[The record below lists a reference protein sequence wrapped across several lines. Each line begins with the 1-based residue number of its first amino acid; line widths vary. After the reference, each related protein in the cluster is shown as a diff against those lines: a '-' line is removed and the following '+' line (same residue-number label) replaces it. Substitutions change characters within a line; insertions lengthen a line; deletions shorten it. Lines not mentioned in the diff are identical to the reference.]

1 MHTRD
6 FKNLITDVPG
16 ISVGNKESKELT
28 SGVTVILPDR
38 ASIAAVD
45 IRGGGSGTRD
55 TELLGLDGTVE
66 KVDAIVLSGGS
77 AFGLDAAGGVM
88 AYLRDKNRG
97 ITIGSVRVPIVPQA
111 ILFDLEEYSTKSWHM
126 SSPGYEHVSVH

>member
-1 MHTRD
+1 MHAQE

-16 ISVGNKESKELT
+16 ILVGNKESKKLT
-28 SGVTVILPDR
+28 SGVTVILPDQP
-38 ASIAAVD
+38 SIASVD

-77 AFGLDAAGGVM
+77 AFGLDAASGVTDE
-88 AYLRDKNRG
+88 LRIKN
-97 ITIGSVRVPIVPQA
+97 
-111 ILFDLEEYSTKSWHM
+111 LFYGLRI
-126 SSPGYEHVSVH
+126 